1 MEQTTVASRLLTV
14 FAAIIAVFGLTLGLS
29 GCAPTTI
36 DMNTVD
42 MVIDVRTP
50 AEFSTGHLE
59 GAVNIDWEGTDFA
72 AQVGKLDPA
81 GHYVLYCRS
90 GNRAGQAKA
99 AMEQSGFTH
108 VENLGSI
115 EQAGQTT
122 GLSVVTN

>member
-1 MEQTTVASRLLTV
+1 MQKSSFITRIVTA
-14 FAAIIAVFGLTLGLS
+14 FAAVVAVFGLTLGLS

-72 AQVGKLDPA
+72 AQIGQLDPT

-108 VENLGSI
+108 VDNLGGI

-122 GLSVVTN
+122 GLPVVTN